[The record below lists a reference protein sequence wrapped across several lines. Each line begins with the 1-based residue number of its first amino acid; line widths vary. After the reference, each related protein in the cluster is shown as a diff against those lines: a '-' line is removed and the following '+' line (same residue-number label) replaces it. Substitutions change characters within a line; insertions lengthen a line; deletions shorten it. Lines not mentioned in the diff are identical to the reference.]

1 MLREFKQDDC
11 NQTLQ
16 NKSVCHNAQK
26 ERFMMALDHPVVEI
40 DTFYLC
46 SVDGVAHESGGRGI
60 WLCLRIC
67 QPE

>member
-1 MLREFKQDDC
+1 
-11 NQTLQ
+11 
-16 NKSVCHNAQK
+16 
-26 ERFMMALDHPVVEI
+26 MMALDIPVVEI

-67 QPE
+67 HPE